1 MTLQLYASHRI
12 ELGLIR
18 KMHKHRFVQINDVN
32 DISLGEVRVSSD
44 LTCLAG
50 VVSSASS
57 HRNQTLCNNLHF
69 LTDRKQ
75 RAHSRGPLQFRL
87 SYRLRQS
94 PLPICW

>member
-57 HRNQTLCNNLHF
+57 HRNQTRRSDFYLP
-69 LTDRKQ
+69 TDREQ
-75 RAHSRGPLQFRL
+75 RAHSRGPLQFL
-87 SYRLRQS
+87 PSYRLQLS
-94 PLPICW
+94 PSTICW